1 MTDTDIS
8 KISPDG
14 AASAAAPGSA
24 PGASV
29 GAVIGRVGAPAGAEA
44 SSEEFTVWTAEDVAI
59 EKTQLVCVDSA
70 VGNTPTRFYGLVS
83 EVFRRSRRSDML
95 EEADRFDGRPTE
107 PLPPVESRGVTYARV
122 RVLATDP
129 QLYAPPR
136 EEAVALAA
144 GETEARAAY
153 RIGEMEQP
161 MSVGL
166 IRNGA
171 VATAGPASVDLDY
184 LLGANGGHMNVTG
197 IAGVGTKSS
206 FLTVSLAQLIRIC
219 HEREASAPTDAARLR
234 VIPVIFNVKGFD
246 LFWIDHFSTSFSPED
261 RTMWRAMG
269 VDDPRPFDAD
279 FFAPQQP
286 GSEELSVPVGR
297 PGVRPYSW
305 SLRDVLASGLFGFLF
320 SDAEREDDNFALLL
334 ADLERLLV
342 RERRTGD
349 GRPTR
354 EVHPDA
360 PARTFTALFDWF
372 AEGLAGTGDAAFMRL
387 EHGHHHPGTLR
398 RFYRRLRRI
407 VYESSGIFRLDDG
420 GSHPLDI
427 TTSPLGRVQVVD
439 IHSLP
444 DRHLQRFVVAALMRQ
459 AVDDQTGPQA
469 RAGLH
474 YVFCL
479 DELNR
484 FAPRGA
490 SDPITQLIE
499 TIAAELRSRGV
510 ILFGAQQQ
518 ATLVSTR
525 VVENAAIRLLGR
537 TGGHELRADVHA
549 WLPDSLRAY
558 AERLEPADKILH
570 APTFR
575 EAMHVRVPRPP
586 WAMRRAEASPDP
598 PASLA
603 DVAGPGRPGPRR
615 VSERRWEDQPR

>member
-1 MTDTDIS
+1 MTDTNEIS
-8 KISPDG
+8 AEEG
-14 AASAAAPGSA
+14 VFAVASTPAQD
-24 PGASV
+24 V
-29 GAVIGRVGAPAGAEA
+29 AVDEIIGRVGAPAGAEA
-44 SSEEFTVWTAEDVAI
+44 TSEEFMVWTAENVPI
-59 EKTQLVCVDSA
+59 EKTQLLCVDSM
-70 VGNTPTRFYGLVS
+70 VGDTPTRFYGLVN

-95 EEADRFDGRPTE
+95 EEADRFDGRPAE
-107 PLPPVESRGVTYARV
+107 PLPPVDSRGVTYARV
-122 RVLATDP
+122 RVLGTEP

-136 EEAVALAA
+136 EESIALAA
-144 GETEARAAY
+144 GEEEARAAY
-153 RIGEMEQP
+153 RIGEMRQP
-161 MSVGL
+161 MTVGL

-171 VATAGPASVDLDY
+171 VATAGPASLDLDY

-206 FLTVSLAQLIRIC
+206 FLTLCLAQLIRIC
-219 HEREASAPTDAARLR
+219 LQREVTAPTDAGRLR

-246 LFWIDHFSTSFSPED
+246 LFWIDHFSTAFLPED
-261 RTMWRAMG
+261 REAWRAMG
-269 VDDPRPFDAD
+269 VEDPRPFDAD

-286 GSEELSVPVGR
+286 GSEDLAVPVGR

-305 SLRDVLASGLFGFLF
+305 SLQDVLAAGLFSFLF

-334 ADLERLLV
+334 ADIEGLLV

-349 GRPTR
+349 GRPIR
-354 EVHPDA
+354 EIRPDA
-360 PARTFTALFDWF
+360 AARTFTALFDWF
-372 AEGLAGTGDAAFMRL
+372 AAGLAGDGDEAFVRL

-407 VYESSGIFRLDDG
+407 VYESAGIFRLDDG

-427 TTSPLGRVQVVD
+427 TVAQPGRARVVD

-459 AVDDQTGPQA
+459 AVDDQTGPHA

-499 TIAAELRSRGV
+499 TVAAELRSRGV

-549 WLPDSLRAY
+549 WLPESLRAY

-586 WAMRRAEASPDP
+586 WAMRRAEASSEPP
-598 PASLA
+598 PALA
-603 DVAGPGRPGPRR
+603 DVAGPPRAGIRR
-615 VSERRWEDQPR
+615 VSERRWEDQPQ